1 MGAIFSS
8 NGSSGSTSGASNN
21 SFDKSPRGGTC
32 KRQRVSSNSGE
43 GNERLIPCLPD
54 EISLEV
60 LARIPRVHY
69 LKMKLVSR
77 AWKSAIL
84 HSQLFDVRKQ
94 LGTTE
99 EWLYILTKVEDDK
112 LLWYA
117 LDPLNKIWQRLPTI
131 PSAAYGDEAKKDL
144 VGSRVWNM
152 VGSGIKVADMVR
164 SWLGRKGA
172 PERMPFCGCAVGA
185 VDGCLYVLGGFSKG
199 SAMRCVWKYD
209 PVVNNWN
216 EVSPMTTDR
225 AYSKT
230 SVLDNKLY
238 VVGGV
243 NGGRDGLM
251 PLQSAEV
258 FDPQTGLWSS
268 LPSMPFLKAQ
278 TIPTA
283 FLADL
288 LKPIAT
294 GVTTYRGK
302 LYVAQSLYC
311 WPFVVDV
318 GGEVYDPETNE
329 WVEMPSGMGDG
340 WPPRQAGRK
349 LSVTIEGELYA
360 LDPSGSVDGPS
371 TKIQVYDYHEDT
383 WKVVLRDVPICTHA
397 DSESHHLLTGL
408 LGKLHVITKDANS
421 NIAVLQAGIQ
431 NCVDSV
437 ASELAPEAD
446 NWRMI
451 ASRNAGSS
459 ELVNCLT
466 LDV

>member
-1 MGAIFSS
+1 MGAILSLS
-8 NGSSGSTSGASNN
+8 GSGSSSGAKN
-21 SFDKSPRGGTC
+21 SFDKSPC
-32 KRQRVSSNSGE
+32 NEPSKRQRVSANSFE
-43 GNERLIPCLPD
+43 GNPRLIPSLPD
-54 EISLEV
+54 EISAEI
-60 LARIPRVHY
+60 LARIPRIHY
-69 LKMKLVSR
+69 LKLKQVSR
-77 AWKSAIL
+77 SWKSAIL
-84 HSQLFDVRKQ
+84 DSQLFSVRKE
-94 LGTTE
+94 LGKTE

-117 LDPLNKIWQRLPTI
+117 LDPLNKIWQRLPPI
-131 PSAAYGDEAKKDL
+131 PSAAYGDEAKKGY
-144 VGSRVWNM
+144 VGLRVWNM
-152 VGSGIKVADMVR
+152 VGSGMKVADVVR

-199 SAMRCVWKYD
+199 SAMKCVWKYD
-209 PVVNNWN
+209 PILNAWT

-225 AYSKT
+225 AYCKT
-230 SVLDNKLY
+230 SVLNNKLY
-238 VVGGV
+238 VIGGV

-258 FDPQTGLWSS
+258 FDPETGSWTR

-278 TIPTA
+278 SIPTA

-294 GVTTYRGK
+294 GVTSYRGK

-318 GGEVYDPETNE
+318 GGEVYDPETNA

-360 LDPSGSVDGPS
+360 LDPSGSVDGPD
-371 TKIQVYDYHEDT
+371 TRIQVYDYLEDA
-383 WKVVLRDVPICTHA
+383 WKVVLRDVPICTHT
-397 DSESHHLLTGL
+397 DSESQHLLTGL
-408 LGKLHVITKDANS
+408 LGKLHVVTKDAGA
-421 NIAVLQAGIQ
+421 NIAVLQAGMQ
-431 NCVDSV
+431 NCGEDSLG
-437 ASELAPEAD
+437 SELAPEAD
-446 NWRMI
+446 NWRVI

-459 ELVNCLT
+459 ELVNCVT